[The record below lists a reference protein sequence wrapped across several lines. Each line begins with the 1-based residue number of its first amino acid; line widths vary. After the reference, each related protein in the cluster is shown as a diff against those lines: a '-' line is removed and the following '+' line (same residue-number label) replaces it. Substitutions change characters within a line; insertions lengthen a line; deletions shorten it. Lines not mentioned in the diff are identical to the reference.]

1 LLTVGYAVNHE
12 LSIQTDSQSL
22 FIDLFNKKQNLG
34 QPHRISIQ
42 IAFNLF
48 ESLIWLIFCSNLK
61 CGNTQVVLISK
72 GVQMNK
78 TEFIN
83 QIAEILEIEPLN
95 LSGTE
100 VLEEIGNWD
109 SLSIISF
116 VAMVDTELKII
127 VDPEKLKNAKTIND
141 LIELVGL

>member
-1 LLTVGYAVNHE
+1 
-12 LSIQTDSQSL
+12 
-22 FIDLFNKKQNLG
+22 
-34 QPHRISIQ
+34 
-42 IAFNLF
+42 
-48 ESLIWLIFCSNLK
+48 
-61 CGNTQVVLISK
+61 
-72 GVQMNK
+72 MNK

>member
-1 LLTVGYAVNHE
+1 
-12 LSIQTDSQSL
+12 
-22 FIDLFNKKQNLG
+22 
-34 QPHRISIQ
+34 
-42 IAFNLF
+42 
-48 ESLIWLIFCSNLK
+48 
-61 CGNTQVVLISK
+61 
-72 GVQMNK
+72 MNK

-83 QIAEILEIEPLN
+83 QIADILEIEPIN
-95 LSGTE
+95 LSGAE
-100 VLEEIGNWD
+100 ILEEIGNWD

>member
-1 LLTVGYAVNHE
+1 
-12 LSIQTDSQSL
+12 
-22 FIDLFNKKQNLG
+22 
-34 QPHRISIQ
+34 
-42 IAFNLF
+42 
-48 ESLIWLIFCSNLK
+48 
-61 CGNTQVVLISK
+61 
-72 GVQMNK
+72 MNK

-83 QIAEILEIEPLN
+83 QIADILEIEPIN
-95 LSGTE
+95 LSGAE

>member
-1 LLTVGYAVNHE
+1 
-12 LSIQTDSQSL
+12 
-22 FIDLFNKKQNLG
+22 
-34 QPHRISIQ
+34 
-42 IAFNLF
+42 
-48 ESLIWLIFCSNLK
+48 
-61 CGNTQVVLISK
+61 
-72 GVQMNK
+72 MNK

-83 QIAEILEIEPLN
+83 QIADILEIEPIN
-95 LSGTE
+95 LSGAE

-116 VAMVDTELKII
+116 VAMVDTEFKII

>member
-1 LLTVGYAVNHE
+1 
-12 LSIQTDSQSL
+12 
-22 FIDLFNKKQNLG
+22 
-34 QPHRISIQ
+34 
-42 IAFNLF
+42 
-48 ESLIWLIFCSNLK
+48 
-61 CGNTQVVLISK
+61 
-72 GVQMNK
+72 MNK

-83 QIAEILEIEPLN
+83 QIADILEIEPLN

>member
-1 LLTVGYAVNHE
+1 
-12 LSIQTDSQSL
+12 
-22 FIDLFNKKQNLG
+22 
-34 QPHRISIQ
+34 
-42 IAFNLF
+42 
-48 ESLIWLIFCSNLK
+48 
-61 CGNTQVVLISK
+61 
-72 GVQMNK
+72 MNK

-83 QIAEILEIEPLN
+83 QIADILEIEPIN
-95 LSGTE
+95 LTGTE
-100 VLEEIGNWD
+100 VLEKIGNWD

>member
-1 LLTVGYAVNHE
+1 
-12 LSIQTDSQSL
+12 
-22 FIDLFNKKQNLG
+22 
-34 QPHRISIQ
+34 
-42 IAFNLF
+42 
-48 ESLIWLIFCSNLK
+48 
-61 CGNTQVVLISK
+61 
-72 GVQMNK
+72 MNK

-83 QIAEILEIEPLN
+83 QIADILEIEPLN
-95 LSGTE
+95 LSGAE

>member
-1 LLTVGYAVNHE
+1 
-12 LSIQTDSQSL
+12 
-22 FIDLFNKKQNLG
+22 
-34 QPHRISIQ
+34 
-42 IAFNLF
+42 
-48 ESLIWLIFCSNLK
+48 
-61 CGNTQVVLISK
+61 
-72 GVQMNK
+72 MNK

-83 QIAEILEIEPLN
+83 QIADILEIEPIN
-95 LSGTE
+95 LTGTE